1 MTRRGFL
8 RAASAT
14 SAAYALGCGNSS
26 TSSPGSGPFDVAV
39 VGAGPAGIGAARMLR
54 ARGRSVVVLEARD
67 RIGGRAHSDNDSFPE
82 IPVDLGAE
90 WFIQVV
96 PTGPSTTR
104 NPLYDEA
111 IASGRAKELGITADP
126 QNVRFYAGPRTLGT
140 DEQVAEPL
148 ATALALNAA
157 IFAYGAQSG
166 CDPSAC
172 DPTAFADVSAEEA
185 ARQAGVLPS
194 LPWYDWAAAPTVNEA
209 GAPLS
214 ELSALDLWLLASGDA
229 PPGGD
234 PDHFLIR
241 SGMGNYI
248 SSLGEDLP
256 VELDTPV
263 TSIDWGGS
271 GGVILATPAGTVRA
285 KAVIVTVPMG
295 VLASEQIAFSPGLPS
310 VYLATFDQL
319 PMSAVEKTW
328 LRFSERVFD
337 VTDDRIYLGQ
347 ILRNDR
353 IPPGVQ
359 FNFFGTDVMA
369 CIVGGDVA
377 RGLARD
383 GRDALVD
390 FAMQSAA
397 DLFGPLPPGVTVTAT
412 TSTWTNDP
420 YSRGSYTHAVPGGVG
435 ARLTLAN
442 DAMAASLLG
451 NRVFFAG
458 EACASDGTW
467 LPARSVLERTA
478 RRVRGARSALRG
490 TRRATAR
497 SR

>member
-1 MTRRGFL
+1 
-8 RAASAT
+8 
-14 SAAYALGCGNSS
+14 
-26 TSSPGSGPFDVAV
+26 
-39 VGAGPAGIGAARMLR
+39 
-54 ARGRSVVVLEARD
+54 
-67 RIGGRAHSDNDSFPE
+67 
-82 IPVDLGAE
+82 
-90 WFIQVV
+90 
-96 PTGPSTTR
+96 
-104 NPLYDEA
+104 
-111 IASGRAKELGITADP
+111 
-126 QNVRFYAGPRTLGT
+126 
-140 DEQVAEPL
+140 
-148 ATALALNAA
+148 
-157 IFAYGAQSG
+157 
-166 CDPSAC
+166 
-172 DPTAFADVSAEEA
+172 
-185 ARQAGVLPS
+185 
-194 LPWYDWAAAPTVNEA
+194 PWYDWAAAPTVNEA

-369 CIVGGDVA
+369 
-377 RGLARD
+377 
-383 GRDALVD
+383 
-390 FAMQSAA
+390 
-397 DLFGPLPPGVTVTAT
+397 
-412 TSTWTNDP
+412 
-420 YSRGSYTHAVPGGVG
+420 GGVG

-478 RRVRGARSALRG
+478 RRV
-490 TRRATAR
+490 
-497 SR
+497 